1 MIYKNLS
8 LENLPNEIWEKCDES
23 EHILYTISSM
33 GRVKST
39 NKIAGNP

>member
-23 EHILYTISSM
+23 DHILY
-33 GRVKST
+33 
-39 NKIAGNP
+39 